1 MCRMSKHEPTQDH
14 ACKRCGAAFEL
25 NRNRYQIFCSYN
37 CRNLWYLDVGKP
49 PRISKKCA
57 VCGREFQS
65 TKNSP
70 KISCSPACARER
82 TYRIQRVNPS
92 QRKGAEVEC
101 RSCGKR
107 FVKYHQ
113 NALYCSPECQKTRGK
128 INYAPR
134 ECVVC
139 KGSFMPKRSDSMES
153 SQPLWN
159 GWEITPHQ
167 PTLSDAE
174 EPSTNALAT
183 SLNWTLASDLVS
195 NTEPS
200 LLCYDLDE
208 TFLPTLEAETRLIPS
223 TPLGMTCCCD
233 SPNRDW
239 QNCALLWYHEHEI
252 PLSHLFVK
260 SIMDPQDQAS
270 PKPSFNLFRQLILSY
285 LESGG
290 TITMDSPRSSWMTL
304 MDLSFRL
311 AILNDTSIDTLVTFR
326 RKVEQSPSLPI
337 PLSSRRTYTRLIGGL
352 KKSLVKMAE
361 ELYGAAY
368 LAWWSTNYLS
378 MDN

>member
-1 MCRMSKHEPTQDH
+1 VSGRLLRECVLVNGLDVGKMCRMSKHEPTQDH

-37 CRNLWYLDVGKP
+37 CRNLWYLDVDKP

-139 KGSFMPKRSDSMES
+139 KGSFMPKRSDSM
-153 SQPLWN
+153 
-159 GWEITPHQ
+159 
-167 PTLSDAE
+167 
-174 EPSTNALAT
+174 
-183 SLNWTLASDLVS
+183 
-195 NTEPS
+195 
-200 LLCYDLDE
+200 
-208 TFLPTLEAETRLIPS
+208 
-223 TPLGMTCCCD
+223 TCGIEC
-233 SPNRDW
+233 
-239 QNCALLWYHEHEI
+239 Q
-252 PLSHLFVK
+252 VK
-260 SIMDPQDQAS
+260 RNVRYI
-270 PKPSFNLFRQLILSY
+270 
-285 LESGG
+285 
-290 TITMDSPRSSWMTL
+290 
-304 MDLSFRL
+304 
-311 AILNDTSIDTLVTFR
+311 
-326 RKVEQSPSLPI
+326 
-337 PLSSRRTYTRLIGGL
+337 L
-352 KKSLVKMAE
+352 KKKALE
-361 ELYGAAY
+361 HAA
-368 LAWWSTNYLS
+368 LKAAFGF
-378 MDN
+378 DEF